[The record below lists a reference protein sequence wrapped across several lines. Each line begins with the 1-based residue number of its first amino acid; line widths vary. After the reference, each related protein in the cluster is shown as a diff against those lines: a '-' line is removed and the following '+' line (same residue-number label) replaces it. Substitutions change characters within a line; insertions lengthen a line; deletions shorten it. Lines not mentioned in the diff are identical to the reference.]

1 MAMNLDHEDLNRLIE
16 KITSSDIQEFS
27 LEGED
32 FKLEIKRNLSDQ
44 NQVINN
50 SVLFWSLLS
59 CLLAQF
65 FKIIFNFFSTGEIK
79 FRIMFETGGM
89 PSSHSALI
97 TGATSG
103 IGYELG
109 FDSSIFALAVAV
121 ALIVMYDASGVRK
134 SAGIQAAEINKLSK
148 KLDPQSELLLKET
161 LGHTKIEVMVGSFLG
176 PLITLPG
183 MFFLGSPLKIF
194 NLIIN

>member
-1 MAMNLDHEDLNRLIE
+1 M
-16 KITSSDIQEFS
+16 SEFFAFF
-27 LEGED
+27 D
-32 FKLEIKRNLSDQ
+32 
-44 NQVINN
+44 N

-65 FKIIFNFFSTGEIK
+65 LKIIFNFFSNGEIK
-79 FRIMFETGGM
+79 FGIIFETGGM

-97 TGATSG
+97 TGAASG

-109 FDSSIFALAVAV
+109 FDSSIFALAVAI

-134 SAGIQAAEINKLSK
+134 SAGIQASEINKLSK
-148 KLDPQSELLLKET
+148 KLNLQSEVILKET
-161 LGHTKIEVMVGSFLG
+161 LGHTKIEVLVGSFLG
-176 PLITLPG
+176 ALITLLG

-194 NLIIN
+194 DLIIN

>member
-1 MAMNLDHEDLNRLIE
+1 M
-16 KITSSDIQEFS
+16 SEF
-27 LEGED
+27 
-32 FKLEIKRNLSDQ
+32 LSFF
-44 NQVINN
+44 NN
-50 SVLFWSLLS
+50 SVLFWSLLC

-65 FKIIFNFFSTGEIK
+65 LKIVFNFFSTGEIR
-79 FRIMFETGGM
+79 FGIMFETGGM

-97 TGATSG
+97 TGAASG

-109 FDSSIFALAVAV
+109 FDSSIFALSVAV

-148 KLDPQSELLLKET
+148 KLDSESELFLKET

-183 MFFLGSPLKIF
+183 MFFLGSPFKIF
-194 NLIIN
+194 DLIIN

>member
-1 MAMNLDHEDLNRLIE
+1 M
-16 KITSSDIQEFS
+16 SEFS
-27 LEGED
+27 SFLD
-32 FKLEIKRNLSDQ
+32 
-44 NQVINN
+44 N

-65 FKIIFNFFSTGEIK
+65 FKVVFNFFSTGKIR
-79 FRIMFETGGM
+79 FGIMFETGGM

-103 IGYELG
+103 IGFQLG
-109 FDSSIFALAVAV
+109 FDNPIFALAIALS
-121 ALIVMYDASGVRK
+121 LIVMYDASGVRK

-148 KLDPQSELLLKET
+148 KIQLESQVDLKET
-161 LGHTKIEVMVGSFLG
+161 LGHTKFEVIVGSFLG

-183 MFFLGSPLKIF
+183 IVFIGSPLNLF

>member
-1 MAMNLDHEDLNRLIE
+1 MA
-16 KITSSDIQEFS
+16 
-27 LEGED
+27 D
-32 FKLEIKRNLSDQ
+32 FFALFD
-44 NQVINN
+44 N
-50 SVLFWSLLS
+50 SVLFWSVLS

-65 FKIIFNFFSTGEIK
+65 FKIIFNFFSTGEMK
-79 FRIMFETGGM
+79 FGIMFETGGM

-97 TGATSG
+97 TGVASG
-103 IGYELG
+103 IGFELG
-109 FDSSIFALAVAV
+109 FDSSIFALAVAI

-148 KLDPQSELLLKET
+148 TLDPKSELKLKET
-161 LGHTKIEVMVGSFLG
+161 LGHTKLEVMVGSFLG

-194 NLIIN
+194 NLLIN

>member
-1 MAMNLDHEDLNRLIE
+1 M
-16 KITSSDIQEFS
+16 SDFFT
-27 LEGED
+27 LFD
-32 FKLEIKRNLSDQ
+32 
-44 NQVINN
+44 N
-50 SVLFWSLLS
+50 SVLFWSVLS

-65 FKIIFNFFSTGEIK
+65 FKIIFNFLITGK
-79 FRIMFETGGM
+79 LRFGIMFETGGM

-109 FDSSIFALAVAV
+109 FDSPIFALAVAV

-134 SAGIQAAEINKLSK
+134 SAGVQAAEINKLSK

>member
-1 MAMNLDHEDLNRLIE
+1 MP
-16 KITSSDIQEFS
+16 
-27 LEGED
+27 D
-32 FKLEIKRNLSDQ
+32 FFIFF
-44 NQVINN
+44 NN

-59 CLLAQF
+59 CLIAQLC
-65 FKIIFNFFSTGEIK
+65 KVIFNLFSNREIR
-79 FRIMFETGGM
+79 FGIIFETGGM

-109 FDSSIFALAVAV
+109 FDSSIFALAVAI

-134 SAGIQAAEINKLSK
+134 SAGTQAKEINKLSK
-148 KLDPQSELLLKET
+148 KLDPQSEVDLKET
-161 LGHTKIEVMVGSFLG
+161 LGHTKIEVIVGSFLG

-194 NLIIN
+194 YMIIN

>member
-1 MAMNLDHEDLNRLIE
+1 M
-16 KITSSDIQEFS
+16 TEFS
-27 LEGED
+27 A
-32 FKLEIKRNLSDQ
+32 FF
-44 NQVINN
+44 NN

-65 FKIIFNFFSTGEIK
+65 LKIIFNFFSTGEMRL
-79 FRIMFETGGM
+79 RIIFETGGM

-97 TGATSG
+97 TGTTSG

-109 FDSSIFALAVAV
+109 FDSPTFALAVAV

-161 LGHTKIEVMVGSFLG
+161 LGHTKIEVMVGGLLG

-183 MFFLGSPLKIF
+183 MFFLGSPLNVF
-194 NLIIN
+194 NLITN

>member
-1 MAMNLDHEDLNRLIE
+1 MSEYLAFFD
-16 KITSSDIQEFS
+16 
-27 LEGED
+27 
-32 FKLEIKRNLSDQ
+32 
-44 NQVINN
+44 N

-65 FKIIFNFFSTGEIK
+65 LKIIFNFFSTRKLNFGIV
-79 FRIMFETGGM
+79 FDTGGM

-103 IGYELG
+103 IGFELG
-109 FDSSIFALAVAV
+109 FNSSIFALAVAIS
-121 ALIVMYDASGVRK
+121 LIVMYDASGIRK

-148 KLDPQSELLLKET
+148 KLDPEFEAELKET
-161 LGHTKIEVMVGSFLG
+161 LGHTKFEVIVGSFLG

-183 MFFLGSPLKIF
+183 MFFIGSPFEIF

>member
-1 MAMNLDHEDLNRLIE
+1 M
-16 KITSSDIQEFS
+16 SDFFS
-27 LEGED
+27 LFD
-32 FKLEIKRNLSDQ
+32 
-44 NQVINN
+44 N

-59 CLLAQF
+59 CLLAQI
-65 FKIIFNFFSTGEIK
+65 FKIIFNFFLTGKIR
-79 FRIMFETGGM
+79 FRIIFETGGM

-97 TGATSG
+97 AGATSG

-109 FDSSIFALAVAV
+109 FDSPIFALAVAV

-134 SAGIQAAEINKLSK
+134 SAGIQAAEINKLSE

-161 LGHTKIEVMVGSFLG
+161 LGHTKIEVIVGSFLG

-194 NLIIN
+194 DLVIN

>member
-1 MAMNLDHEDLNRLIE
+1 M
-16 KITSSDIQEFS
+16 SEF
-27 LEGED
+27 
-32 FKLEIKRNLSDQ
+32 FAFF
-44 NQVINN
+44 NN

-59 CLLAQF
+59 CLITQF
-65 FKIIFNFFSTGEIK
+65 LKILFNFYSTGEI
-79 FRIMFETGGM
+79 RIGIMFETGGM

-97 TGATSG
+97 TGTTSG

-109 FDSSIFALAVAV
+109 FDSPIFSLAVAV

-148 KLDPQSELLLKET
+148 KLDSQSKLLLKET
-161 LGHTKIEVMVGSFLG
+161 LGHTKIEVMVGSLLG

-194 NLIIN
+194 DLIIN

>member
-1 MAMNLDHEDLNRLIE
+1 M
-16 KITSSDIQEFS
+16 SEFLAS
-27 LEGED
+27 
-32 FKLEIKRNLSDQ
+32 F
-44 NQVINN
+44 NN

-65 FKIIFNFFSTGEIK
+65 FKIVFNFLSTGEIR
-79 FRIMFETGGM
+79 FGIMFETGGM

-103 IGYELG
+103 LGYELG
-109 FDSSIFALAVAV
+109 FDSSIFALAVAI

-148 KLDPQSELLLKET
+148 KLDPKSEVFLKET
-161 LGHTKIEVMVGSFLG
+161 LGHTKIEVLVGSVIG

-183 MFFLGSPLKIF
+183 IIFLGSPFEII